1 MDDKKPK
8 VIIVVGPTASGKSAL
23 GVQLAKKYDGEIISA
38 DSRQVYRKLDIGT
51 AKTTKEEMGGIP
63 HHLID
68 IVDIEQVYSAA
79 DFKTDAAKAIEKITE
94 RSHLPI
100 IVGGTFFYIDT
111 LLGKVNLPEVPPNP
125 ALREKLEKKSNEQ
138 LLYLLEE
145 KDPRRAAAVDPE
157 NRRRLIRALEI
168 ANTLDYVPNQPA
180 QQSPYQALTIGIE
193 IDRDELRDRF
203 ETRAKEWLKG
213 GLIEEVK
220 DLLEGGVTRERLSEI
235 GFEYRLVLELIDGE
249 IDETKFIEKFIQKN
263 WQYAKRQM
271 TWLKRDASIH
281 WFERDDPEIFN
292 SVSDFLK
299 S

>member
-23 GVQLAKKYDGEIISA
+23 GVQLAKKYNGEVISA

-79 DFKTDAAKAIEKITE
+79 DFKKDAAKAIEEITE

>member
-23 GVQLAKKYDGEIISA
+23 GVQLAKKYNGEVISA

-79 DFKTDAAKAIEKITE
+79 DFKKDAAKAIEEITE

-249 IDETKFIEKFIQKN
+249 IDEAKFIEKFIQKN

-292 SVSDFLK
+292 SVSNFLK